1 MNKERRKRLR
11 KVVWMLESEKLN
23 EALTE
28 LEDILSDEEFAFD
41 SMPENLQYSMR
52 GEESQECI
60 DAMEKAIDT
69 LTEIID
75 DPESKQ
81 DVDDVIQEIEMIY

>member
-11 KVVWMLESEKLN
+11 KVVLMLESEKLN

-28 LEDILSDEEFAFD
+28 LEDILSEEEFAFD

-60 DAMEKAIDT
+60 DTMESVIDN
-69 LTEIID
+69 LNEIINGGD
-75 DPESKQ
+75 SDLEDIINDLS
-81 DVDDVIQEIEMIY
+81 MISF

>member
-11 KVVWMLESEKLN
+11 KVVWILESEKLN

-28 LEDILSDEEFAFD
+28 LEDILSDEEYAFE

-60 DAMEKAIDT
+60 DTMESAIDD
-69 LTEIID
+69 LNEIINGGD
-75 DPESKQ
+75 SDLEDIINDLS
-81 DVDDVIQEIEMIY
+81 MISF

>member
-11 KVVWMLESEKLN
+11 KVVWILESKKLN

-28 LEDILSDEEFAFD
+28 LEDILSDEEYAFD

-60 DAMEKAIDT
+60 DTMESAIDD
-69 LTEIID
+69 LNEIINGGD
-75 DPESKQ
+75 SDLEDIINDLS
-81 DVDDVIQEIEMIY
+81 MISF